1 MTRGE
6 TIKQRGATWET
17 SIKGSVS
24 IFVSSAGLRLSLLAL
39 QQGYLTPGTSGLSSP
54 NFSISGNAMIQGT
67 TAAGIA
73 EVKALEV
80 FNETMPP
87 ADVPTDHFIHAGCY
101 VRTCR
106 RRPGSREKWCGLMCL
121 PYSRIRRITERA

>member
-1 MTRGE
+1 M
-6 TIKQRGATWET
+6 
-17 SIKGSVS
+17 
-24 IFVSSAGLRLSLLAL
+24 SSAGLRLSLLAL

-101 VRTCR
+101 VR
-106 RRPGSREKWCGLMCL
+106 
-121 PYSRIRRITERA
+121 RADAGRVPARSGVA

>member
-1 MTRGE
+1 M
-6 TIKQRGATWET
+6 
-17 SIKGSVS
+17 
-24 IFVSSAGLRLSLLAL
+24 SSAGLRLSLLAL

-87 ADVPTDHFIHAGCY
+87 ADVPTQAGFPRK
-101 VRTCR
+101 VVWPEVPSVPNRTT
-106 RRPGSREKWCGLMCL
+106 K
-121 PYSRIRRITERA
+121 

>member
-1 MTRGE
+1 
-6 TIKQRGATWET
+6 
-17 SIKGSVS
+17 
-24 IFVSSAGLRLSLLAL
+24 
-39 QQGYLTPGTSGLSSP
+39 
-54 NFSISGNAMIQGT
+54 MIQGT

-121 PYSRIRRITERA
+121 PYSRIRRITEGGVDKVVS